1 MMQICQFFLW
11 FMFYNIVGWI
21 YETLVCSIQEKRLVF
36 NRGFLAGPYCPIYGS
51 GALLDV
57 FLLGWIHNPV
67 LLFFAGM
74 FVNCTLEYLTGWALE
89 EIFHAK
95 WWDYTGW
102 FLNIKGRICFLGA
115 LAFGCMSVLLIR
127 WIHPFVLRTTHL
139 LPSLAVYIIAGV
151 LFVIFI
157 SDFVVTNVHITQF
170 NEKLKNFQQKVS
182 SRVSEREGQNATC
195 MEAPEK
201 SESEENFLEIT
212 EKLSLRERVLL
223 KNTFSFQS
231 TKYNDLVDRLKD
243 TLGYKQ

>member
-1 MMQICQFFLW
+1 
-11 FMFYNIVGWI
+11 MFYNIVGWI

-74 FVNCTLEYLTGWALE
+74 LVNCTLEYLTGWALE

-102 FLNIKGRICFLGA
+102 FLNIKGRICFWGA
-115 LAFGCMSVLLIR
+115 LAFGCMSVLLIK

-139 LPSLAVYIIAGV
+139 LPPLAVYIGIEPE
-151 LFVIFI
+151 
-157 SDFVVTNVHITQF
+157 N
-170 NEKLKNFQQKVS
+170 NKKLQ
-182 SRVSEREGQNATC
+182 
-195 MEAPEK
+195 
-201 SESEENFLEIT
+201 EIT
-212 EKLSLRERVLL
+212 EKLSLRERVML

-231 TKYNDLVDRLKD
+231 TKYTDLVDRLKD